1 MHKDHRPACH
11 AFRLEK
17 VKGLPRAR
25 AVFDPLLRPRTQTF
39 AKGFGLLLPTGR
51 IGICTLDMG
60 CVGIGIIQLHGA
72 DPLNVNWTIIPIV
85 ALGSQTNSRRM
96 HMTASTTDLKSML
109 KDPSLLETRAYIGGK
124 WVDGEDGTFDVTN
137 PSRGDVVAKVANL
150 SRAQV
155 AGAIAQAEAAQK
167 EWAKWT
173 GKERAAVMRKWFD
186 LMMANQDDLGMILT
200 AEQGKPLAEAKGEI
214 AYGASFIEFFGEQ
227 AKRIYGETIP
237 GHQRDKRITV
247 IKQPIGVAAS
257 ITPWNFPNAMIT
269 RKAAPALAAGCAFV
283 ARPAAETPLSAIVMG
298 VLAERAGIPAGVF
311 NVVPSSSSSAI
322 GKEFC
327 ENPAVRKLT
336 FTGSTEVGRILMKQA
351 ADQVMKCSM
360 ELGGNAPFIVFDD
373 ADLDAAV
380 EGAILCKFRNNGQT
394 CVCANR
400 IYVQAG
406 VYDAFAA
413 KLVKAVEKLK
423 VGDGFEE
430 GVALGPLINPA
441 AGEKVK
447 EHIDDAKAKGATIA
461 LGANGAMDGNFL
473 APTIMTGV
481 TQDMKVAQEETF
493 GPLAPLFKFDT
504 EDDVIAMANDT
515 IFGLASY
522 FYAKDLSRVYKV
534 AEALE
539 YGIVGVN
546 TGLIS
551 TEVAPFGGVKQSGL
565 GREGSHHGIEDYLEM
580 KYICMSV

>member
-1 MHKDHRPACH
+1 M
-11 AFRLEK
+11 
-17 VKGLPRAR
+17 
-25 AVFDPLLRPRTQTF
+25 
-39 AKGFGLLLPTGR
+39 
-51 IGICTLDMG
+51 LD
-60 CVGIGIIQLHGA
+60 
-72 DPLNVNWTIIPIV
+72 TT
-85 ALGSQTNSRRM
+85 TN
-96 HMTASTTDLKSML
+96 LKSLL
-109 KDPSLLETRAYIGGK
+109 KDPSLLVTQAYIGGA
-124 WVDGEDGTFDVTN
+124 WVDGDDGTFDVTN
-137 PSRGDVVAKVANL
+137 PARGDVVAEVADV
-150 SRAQV
+150 SRAQI

-167 EWAKWT
+167 DWAKWT
-173 GKERAAVMRKWFD
+173 GKERADVLRKWFD
-186 LMMANQDDLGMILT
+186 LMMEHQDDLGTILT
-200 AEQGKPLAEAKGEI
+200 VEQGKPLAEAKGEI
-214 AYGASFIEFFGEQ
+214 AYGASFIEFFAEE

-269 RKAAPALAAGCAFV
+269 RKAGPALAAGCSFV
-283 ARPAAETPLSAIVMG
+283 ARPAKETPLSAL
-298 VLAERAGIPAGVF
+298 VLAELAHRAGIPAGVF
-311 NVVPSSSSSAI
+311 SVVPSSRSSDA

-336 FTGSTEVGRILMKQA
+336 FTGSTEVGRILLRQA

-406 VYDAFAA
+406 VYDAFA
-413 KLVKAVEKLK
+413 EKLKTRVSEMK
-423 VGDGFEE
+423 VGDGLEDGTE
-430 GVALGPLINPA
+430 LGPLINA
-441 AGEKVK
+441 EASDKVV
-447 EHIDDAKAKGATIA
+447 EHIKDATAKGATIL
-461 LGANGAMDGNFL
+461 LGNDRDDLSGNFF
-473 APTIMTGV
+473 APTIVTGV
-481 TQDMKVAQEETF
+481 TQDMQVAQDETF
-493 GPLAPLFKFDT
+493 GPLAPLFKFED

-546 TGLIS
+546 TGIIS

-565 GREGSHHGIEDYLEM
+565 GREGSHHGIEEFLEM